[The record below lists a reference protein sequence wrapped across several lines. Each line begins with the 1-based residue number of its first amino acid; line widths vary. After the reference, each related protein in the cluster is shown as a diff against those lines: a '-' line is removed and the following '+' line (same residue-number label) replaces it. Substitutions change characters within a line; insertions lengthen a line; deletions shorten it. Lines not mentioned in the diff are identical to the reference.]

1 MDWLALF
8 GIIAFAV
15 GLMASIALHE
25 IGHLLPAKLFGI
37 KVTQYMVGF
46 GRTVWSRRRGE
57 TEYGFK
63 AIPLGGYVRMI
74 GMFPPEPGADPHKLR
89 QASTGPFQSLIEDA
103 RKAAKEE
110 IQPGDEDRVFFRQ
123 PWPKKLVVMLG
134 GPMMNVVIAFALVAG
149 VLFTFGNFDKPILE
163 PTVAS
168 VSECVIPASEERV
181 QCTGEDPISPAAEA
195 EVRPGDRIVSVDGVP
210 IGEWT
215 DAQLAI
221 RDRPDRTVDVVVE
234 RAVDEAATEFETLRL
249 SVHLLES
256 ERPTLDSTADA
267 IEYEKV
273 GFFGVSPV
281 IAGYEKEDVAGAIG
295 WVGGFTVTMAE
306 AVAGIPQRMVG
317 VWDAA
322 FGGGERDPEGPVGIV
337 GAGRIGG
344 EIASLDAVPA
354 SSRVASFVMLL
365 ASFNMAIALFNLI
378 PLLPLDGGHAAGAL
392 WEGIKR
398 GWARLTGRPAPRP
411 VDVAK
416 ALPLAYG
423 MAAVLVSMAVL
434 LLYADIVNPITLSG

>member
-1 MDWLALF
+1 MDWLALV

-25 IGHLLPAKLFGI
+25 IGHLLPAKLFGV

-46 GRTVWSRRRGE
+46 GRTIWSRRRGE
-57 TEYGFK
+57 TEYGIK

-74 GMFPPEPGADPHKLR
+74 GMFPPEPGADPRKLR
-89 QASTGPFQSLIEDA
+89 QASTGPFQALIEDA

-110 IQPGDEDRVFFRQ
+110 IQPGDEDRVFYRQ
-123 PWPKKLVVMLG
+123 AWPKKLVVMLG
-134 GPMMNVVIAFALVAG
+134 GPTMNVIIAFGLVGG
-149 VLFTFGNFDKPILE
+149 VLFTFGNFEKPILE

-168 VSECVIPASEERV
+168 VSECVIPASEGRTE
-181 QCTGEDPISPAAEA
+181 CTADDPTAPAAA
-195 EVRPGDRIVSVDGVP
+195 AQVLPGDRIVSVDGVP
-210 IGEWT
+210 IAEWT
-215 DAQLAI
+215 DAQSAI
-221 RDRPDRTVDVVVE
+221 RVRPDRTVDIVVE
-234 RAVDEAATEFETLRL
+234 RPLDEEGTAFETLRL
-249 SVHLLES
+249 SAHLLPS
-256 ERPTLDSTADA
+256 ERPTLDSTADDVR
-267 IEYEKV
+267 YETV
-273 GFFGVSPV
+273 GFLGVSPV
-281 IAGYEKEDVAGAIG
+281 IAGYEREDFAGAVA
-295 WVGGFTVTMAE
+295 WVGGFTITMAE

-344 EIASLDAVPA
+344 EIASLDEVPA
-354 SSRVASFVMLL
+354 SARVASFVMLL

-378 PLLPLDGGHAAGAL
+378 PLLPLDGGHVAGAL

-398 GWARLTGRPAPRP
+398 GWARLTGRPTPRP

-423 MAAVLVSMAVL
+423 MAAVLVGMAVL